1 MTSTNTRRVSAGALA
16 TLVMIAGLTG
26 SAYGQTP
33 TVSIETV
40 YSKAA
45 PGIADAT
52 WKVIVSS
59 TQTTAL
65 EIDLDFTYSPGIG
78 TNYLGT
84 SGSITIPANSTSAS
98 KDFPLDAYTGTVNGT
113 VTATVATATGY
124 TAAAS
129 PDNAASISVS
139 AASQLV
145 QTDLGADLT
154 LTEGESKA
162 FTITW
167 TTVNGS
173 PAPRRS
179 LTFDVKLNT
188 GTALGEDFP
197 PYPGQITGITS
208 VAQEAEL
215 TIVPAEWAPSGG
227 THRVQKTL
235 TIHTADDAETEITE
249 RGTIEVGAKSPT
261 TDRAIPTCSDTA
273 HEPDRIRGPR
283 RGCLLFINIEDNDG
297 EVRAVVELLHEADYS
312 RVATL
317 TEATTVR
324 QATLKLD
331 RSAPTGGIEISV
343 NVKEDSGSGFDA
355 GLVPSGDRG
364 ERTVRFAA
372 GETEKAVEYRL
383 NQTPGVLDMQSR
395 VTVNVTILGGTDYA
409 IRPGERQL
417 PNPDGSVSYKWH
429 AKRFQDTEWVLEKVA
444 TWVGD
449 RSLTVDEDDGTV
461 TLRAGLTVPFDWE
474 ATRTLTFGT
483 AGSQTT
489 TEEKDYKK
497 VVKTVTWPARTS
509 EVEFEIEL
517 IDDEIAEDDEVF
529 TVIFEEPAEEYWGS
543 RATGDDTRNTA
554 EIRVRDND
562 QVKVKITNS
571 VNDERPRENFTEGD
585 SFELYAEIVPPC
597 EVYRSGLGGRPLFAL
612 DVPIELA
619 TGTATL
625 PADTPTTNKFS
636 FDSCTDKVT
645 LTYETVDDSDDEYYR
660 DLWIAFRAKTP
671 TPRSQI
677 YDGDGDVGRFELA
690 EGSKATGF
698 KVRDN
703 DGGGRDLVAVPDYGR
718 DTEPVSDSTHLEP
731 IIIRPGADRFV
742 VWDPIVNDG
751 FVDGD
756 KNLITIKS
764 VTQPEPA
771 GVGTVAITAG
781 SGNKTLT
788 FTLDDDFN
796 GDELISF
803 NYTIQAPRWVDGP
816 VGSAGML
823 EETGLIA
830 SHVRA
835 CDMIR
840 DRPKSSCTAPATE
853 ATPPEITGVDILDET
868 DGAWTEGDEIKVE
881 LVWDEDVTVTG
892 TPTVTLAG
900 SRPASY
906 QSGSGTATLIFAYT
920 VTSADGSLNNTV
932 LVANSLALAG
942 GTIQDAD
949 GTDAVLDHEGFAK
962 TLAQTPVTPRS
973 TTPAQTTGT
982 SIDAESD
989 QVWTSGDTVTAR
1001 ITWDQRVT
1009 VTGTPTV
1016 GLLVAGNARTASF
1029 AGGNGSSTL
1038 QFHYTVASGDGNVY
1052 AVSLTGNSLTLGND
1066 DSIRTGT
1073 TDADTSHASAEH
1085 VYTEP
1090 PATTPL
1096 TVSWTA
1102 PSHHAGDAFAFDVDF
1117 SEDLPGYSYKTMR
1130 DQTLHAGGGTVK
1142 EAKRR
1147 NPPSNQRW
1155 RITVEPSSTTGDV
1168 SLSLS
1173 APSGCGSANAVCA
1186 SGDRALSNSLSQT
1199 VSGPV
1204 GISVADASIDEA
1216 DTNLDFTV
1224 TLSKSATNAV
1234 SVNYATQ
1241 SDSATSG
1248 SDFTSTSGTLQFAA
1262 SDTSKTV
1269 SVPILDDDH
1278 NEGSEAFLLVLSSA
1292 SGAVLTDSSAT
1303 GVIRNRD
1310 PLPSAL
1316 IARFGRATAVHVV
1329 DQIQERVEADRSP
1342 GTQASFGG
1350 LAMDGRRVDGGRA
1363 MQLAARLLGAETSV
1377 TPTGNQNHIGA
1388 AGLIPAGSVMGRGA
1402 EPLETDRRLDG
1413 LLGTSEM
1420 TMNRT
1425 TRDGG
1430 TLSFWSRGSESTF
1443 SGREGTLGLTG
1454 DVRSALFG
1462 ADYARGRWIVG
1473 MSAGRSWGNG
1483 TYNGKTTGRTHS
1495 SVNGVYPWIGYKAT
1509 DRLSLW
1515 GMTGYGRGALLL
1527 TPETGTA
1534 LESTLRMRMTAGGAQ
1549 VQVRNDGGNGIG
1561 LTLKTDA
1568 LQTTTSVDEVDGP
1581 AGRLAATRAD
1591 ISRVRAAIEGSR
1603 RYSVGRSIG
1612 LRSSVELG
1620 VRRDGG
1626 DAEQGAGLDLGVG
1639 LAMDEAHSGLQVELR
1654 IRRLI
1659 VHQADGFA
1667 EQGVSVSINY
1677 DPRPQTPL
1685 GLTAEITPRWGGETT
1700 SGAEA
1705 LWGRETMGGIGAHQT
1720 AGGNRLDSRIGYG
1733 LPLGSRLVGTPQ
1745 FGVLNGQHGR
1755 SYRVGYA
1762 IRPRNAD
1769 KLQIE
1774 IGIDAERRD
1783 RGGLGPAANSI
1794 RTGANVSW

>member
-1 MTSTNTRRVSAGALA
+1 MKSRQNRTVARLALA
-16 TLVMIAGLTG
+16 TWAMVATLTG
-26 SAYGQTP
+26 AAYGQTP
-33 TVSIETV
+33 SVSVEAIEDT
-40 YSKAA
+40 AA
-45 PGIADAT
+45 PGIARAAWRFT
-52 WKVIVSS
+52 LSAA
-59 TQTTAL
+59 QTTDVTISFEVSYDPAV
-65 EIDLDFTYSPGIG
+65 G
-78 TNYLGT
+78 TNYLNIESTQILIFPAGVTTGT
-84 SGSITIPANSTSAS
+84 VSHDMST
-98 KDFPLDAYTGTVNGT
+98 YTGTVNGT
-113 VTATVATATGY
+113 VTATLSAGTGY
-124 TAAAS
+124 TVAAS
-129 PDNAASISVS
+129 PNNAATISVI
-139 AASQLV
+139 AASQLIAI
-145 QTDLGADLT
+145 DLGPDVQVN
-154 LTEGESKA
+154 EGEA
-162 FTITW
+162 ANFTITW
-167 TTVNGS
+167 STVNGA
-173 PAPRRS
+173 PAPTQH
-179 LTFDVKLNT
+179 LTYVLAPVS
-188 GTALGEDFP
+188 GTAIIAGEVDAAN
-197 PYPGQITGITS
+197 IVTGSGISTDANALTAGHFKIGPNDWIASGTGHS
-208 VAQEAEL
+208 VTA
-215 TIVPAEWAPSGG
+215 TFS
-227 THRVQKTL
+227 VQTVED
-235 TIHTADDAETEITE
+235 TETEIQE
-249 RGTIEVGAKSPT
+249 RFYLGFAKLYSESA
-261 TDRAIPTCSDTA
+261 RIQVKCKDTA
-273 HEPDRIRGPR
+273 HTLAPDTYPG
-283 RGCLLFINIEDNDG
+283 GCAVFVDIIDDDG
-297 EVRAVVELLHEADYS
+297 EVRAVVEVVDAEPAFT
-312 RVATL
+312 V
-317 TEATTVR
+317 TEAVTDKQIAV
-324 QATLKLD
+324 KLD
-331 RSAPTGGIEISV
+331 REAPTNGV
-343 NVKEDSGSGFDA
+343 TVKYSLEETNTSIIPTDMIPARYEGTHELHFNA
-355 GLVPSGDRG
+355 G
-364 ERTVRFAA
+364 ER
-372 GETEKAVEYRL
+372 EKLVEYRVE
-383 NQTPGVLDMQSR
+383 QTPGVVDITIR
-395 VTVNVTILGGTDYA
+395 PVVTVTVL
-409 IRPGERQL
+409 PGENYAVKPGSNLTSSRIA
-417 PNPDGSVSYKWH
+417 DG
-429 AKRFQDTEWVLEKVA
+429 EWRLNKEA
-444 TWVGD
+444 NWVGG
-449 RSLTVDEDDGTV
+449 STTVEESSGTLTVTARLSVPFAWEVTRELKRGYVKEPQDATEDEDF
-461 TLRAGLTVPFDWE
+461 TLPTPL
-474 ATRTLTFGT
+474 
-483 AGSQTT
+483 
-489 TEEKDYKK
+489 
-497 VVKTVTWPARTS
+497 TVTWPAQTRDVDVQI
-509 EVEFEIEL
+509 EVLDNET
-517 IDDEIAEDDEVF
+517 AEDDESF
-529 TVIFEEPAEEYWGS
+529 SVIFEKPAAEYWGEVG
-543 RATGDDTRNTA
+543 RGGDDSDLYS
-554 EIRVRDND
+554 IRIEDDDPVI
-562 QVKVKITNS
+562 VAVTNS

-597 EVYRSGLGGRPLFAL
+597 EVYASGRSSTFAL
-612 DVPIELA
+612 DVPVEIATGLA
-619 TGTATL
+619 TLAAGTAETQTL
-625 PADTPTTNKFS
+625 SFNK
-636 FDSCTDKVT
+636 CTDKVR
-645 LTYETVDDSDDEYYR
+645 LTYETDDDSDDEYYR

-677 YDGDGDVGRFELA
+677 YDGEGDVGRFELA

-900 SRPASY
+900 SRTASY

-1052 AVSLTGNSLTLGND
+1052 AVSLTGNSLTLGKD

-1090 PATTPL
+1090 PAATPL

-1117 SEDLPGYSYKTMR
+1117 SDDLPGYSYKTMR
-1130 DQTLHAGGGTVK
+1130 DQTLHTGGGTVK

-1278 NEGSEAFLLVLSSA
+1278 DEGSEAFLLVLSSA

-1310 PLPSAL
+1310 PLPRAL

-1350 LAMDGRRVDGGRA
+1350 LAMDGRRVNGGRA

-1377 TPTGNQNHIGA
+1377 TPTGNQNHMGA
-1388 AGLIPAGSVMGRGA
+1388 AGRTPAGAVTGRGA
-1402 EPLETDRRLDG
+1402 DQRPQNDRRLDG

-1483 TYNGKTTGRTHS
+1483 TYQGKTSGRTHS

-1515 GMTGYGRGALLL
+1515 GMTGYGRGTLLL

-1549 VQVRNDGGNGIG
+1549 VQVRNDGGKGIG

-1720 AGGNRLDSRIGYG
+1720 AGGNRLDSRVGYG

-1755 SYRVGYA
+1755 SYRVGYT
-1762 IRPRNAD
+1762 IRPRNVD